1 MTLFSLKAN
10 NGYKL
15 RTHKETMLI
24 NEIDKTTPTHY
35 LLNALLLSTQEIRLH

>member
-15 RTHKETMLI
+15 RTNKVTMLI
-24 NEIDKTTPTHY
+24 NKVDKTTPTHY
-35 LLNALLLSTQEIRLH
+35 QLNAVLLSTQEIRLH